1 MIMAKKKF
9 DPSWFFNVE
18 KIEDLKKLGDH
29 PDMEDFTNGVL
40 DVFKTPILLRT
51 MARIIEKDEKLP
63 LKMMAKEVKYRM
75 MQILNEE
82 ESSGQTLN

>member
-1 MIMAKKKF
+1 MAKKKF

-18 KIEDLKKLGDH
+18 KIEDLKKLGDNS
-29 PDMEDFTNGVL
+29 DVKDYTN
-40 DVFKTPILLRT
+40 VFMDILKTPILLRT

>member
-1 MIMAKKKF
+1 MAKKKF
-9 DPSWFFNVE
+9 DPSWIFNIEKVE
-18 KIEDLKKLGDH
+18 ELLNLGDH
-29 PDMEDFTNGVL
+29 PDLEDFTNGIW

-63 LKMMAKEVKYRM
+63 LKMLAKEINNRM

-82 ESSGQTLN
+82 DSSGQTLIN

>member
-9 DPSWFFNVE
+9 DPSRFMNVE
-18 KIEDLKKLGDH
+18 KVEELINLEDH
-29 PDMEDFTNGVL
+29 PDMEDFTNGVWG
-40 DVFKTPILLRT
+40 VFKTPILLRT

-63 LKMMAKEVKYRM
+63 LKMMAKEIKYRM